1 MGSDDLMT
9 DIEAYAV
16 PPVILISGNITLECV
31 FRISSD
37 MPVPVSETQ
46 MVCQPG
52 SPVREMVMVP
62 FWV

>member
-31 FRISSD
+31 FSH
-37 MPVPVSETQ
+37 
-46 MVCQPG
+46 
-52 SPVREMVMVP
+52 
-62 FWV
+62 FF